1 MILEFGVSAMRRREF
16 ITFVGGAAA
25 WPIAARAQQPQGRVA
40 TIGWPG
46 SFSFETSRN
55 LVAAFHQGL
64 KEIGY
69 VEGQNVRIEYR
80 WADNQYGR
88 LPGQAA
94 DLVRRQVDVIVA
106 AGGEPAALA
115 ARAATS
121 TIPIVFSAIDDPV
134 RIGLVASFNRP
145 GGNASGMSI
154 FNTPMNAKRLQLLHE
169 LVPKNNMVA
178 LLLSRGVPDIENQ
191 TADVRAA
198 ADTLGL
204 DLRVL
209 NAESEGDFDRA
220 FVQAV
225 EMHVGAMMVH
235 PTAFVF
241 NQRVA
246 LVAAARQHAVPT
258 IYPAREFAVAGGL
271 LSYGID
277 FPDVYRQAG
286 VYAGRVLKGEK
297 VGDLPVQQP
306 VKFVL
311 AINLNTAKELGI
323 APPDRLLALADEVIE

>member
-1 MILEFGVSAMRRREF
+1 MRRREF
-16 ITFVGGAAA
+16 VTLIGGAAT
-25 WPIAARAQQPQGRVA
+25 WPLAARAQQPQRRVA
-40 TIGWPG
+40 TIGWLG
-46 SFSFETSRN
+46 SFSSETSRP
-55 LVAAFHQGL
+55 LLAAFHQGL

-69 VEGQNVRIEYR
+69 VEGQNVTIEYR
-80 WADNQYGR
+80 WADNQYAR
-88 LPGQAA
+88 LPEQAA
-94 DLVRRQVDVIVA
+94 DLVRRHVDLIVA

-115 ARAATS
+115 AKAATS
-121 TIPIVFSAIDDPV
+121 TIPIVFSALDDPV
-134 RIGLVASFNRP
+134 RVGLVASFNRP
-145 GGNASGMSI
+145 GGNATGMSI
-154 FNTPMNAKRLQLLHE
+154 FNTPLNAKRLELLHE
-169 LVPKNNMVA
+169 LVPKNKIVA
-178 LLLSRGVPDIENQ
+178 LLLSRGVPDMENQ
-191 TADVRAA
+191 TADARAA

-204 DLRVL
+204 DVRVL
-209 NAESEGDFDRA
+209 NAESERDFDRT

-286 VYAGRVLKGEK
+286 LYAGRVLKGER

-306 VKFVL
+306 TKFVL
-311 AINLNTAKELGI
+311 AINLNTAKELGVVL
-323 APPDRLLALADEVIE
+323 PNRLLALADEVIE

>member
-1 MILEFGVSAMRRREF
+1 MRRREF
-16 ITFVGGAAA
+16 VTLIGGAAT
-25 WPIAARAQQPQGRVA
+25 WPLAARAQQPQGRVV
-40 TIGWPG
+40 TIGWLG
-46 SFSFETSRN
+46 SFSSETSRP
-55 LVAAFHQGL
+55 LLAAFHQGL

-69 VEGQNVRIEYR
+69 VEGQNVTIEYR
-80 WADNQYGR
+80 WADNQYAR
-88 LPGQAA
+88 LPEQAA
-94 DLVRRQVDVIVA
+94 DLVRRHVDLIVA

-115 ARAATS
+115 AKAATS
-121 TIPIVFSAIDDPV
+121 TIPIVFSALDDPV
-134 RIGLVASFNRP
+134 RVGLVASFNRP
-145 GGNASGMSI
+145 GGNATGMSI
-154 FNTPMNAKRLQLLHE
+154 FNTPLNAKRLELLHE
-169 LVPKNNMVA
+169 LVPKNKIVA
-178 LLLSRGVPDIENQ
+178 LLLSRGVPDMENQ
-191 TADVRAA
+191 TADARAA

-204 DLRVL
+204 DVRVL
-209 NAESEGDFDRA
+209 NAESERDFDRT

-246 LVAAARQHAVPT
+246 LVAAARQHGVPT

-286 VYAGRVLKGEK
+286 LYAGRVLKGER

-306 VKFVL
+306 TKFVL
-311 AINLNTAKELGI
+311 AINLNTAKELGVVL
-323 APPDRLLALADEVIE
+323 PNRLLALADEVIE

>member
-1 MILEFGVSAMRRREF
+1 MRRREF
-16 ITFVGGAAA
+16 VTLIGVAAT
-25 WPIAARAQQPQGRVA
+25 WPLAARAQQPQGWVA
-40 TIGWPG
+40 TIGWLG
-46 SFSFETSRN
+46 SFSSETSRP
-55 LVAAFHQGL
+55 LLAAFHQGL

-69 VEGQNVRIEYR
+69 VEGQNVTIEYR
-80 WADNQYGR
+80 WADNQYAR
-88 LPGQAA
+88 LPEQAA
-94 DLVRRQVDVIVA
+94 DLVRRHVDLIVA
-106 AGGEPAALA
+106 AGGEPSALA
-115 ARAATS
+115 AKAATS
-121 TIPIVFSAIDDPV
+121 TIPIVFSALDDPV
-134 RIGLVASFNRP
+134 RVGLVASFNRP
-145 GGNASGMSI
+145 GGNATGMSI
-154 FNTPMNAKRLQLLHE
+154 FNTPLNAKRLELLHE
-169 LVPKNNMVA
+169 LVPKNKIVA
-178 LLLSRGVPDIENQ
+178 LLLSRGVPDMENQ
-191 TADVRAA
+191 TADARAA

-204 DLRVL
+204 DVRVL
-209 NAESEGDFDRA
+209 NAESERDFDRA

-286 VYAGRVLKGEK
+286 LYAGRVLKGEK

-306 VKFVL
+306 TKFVL

-323 APPDRLLALADEVIE
+323 VLPNRLLALADEVIE

>member
-1 MILEFGVSAMRRREF
+1 MRRREF
-16 ITFVGGAAA
+16 VTLIGGAAT
-25 WPIAARAQQPQGRVA
+25 WPLAARAQQPQGRVA
-40 TIGWPG
+40 TIGWLG
-46 SFSFETSRN
+46 SFSSETSRP
-55 LVAAFHQGL
+55 LLAAFHQGL

-69 VEGQNVRIEYR
+69 VEGQNVTIEYR
-80 WADNQYGR
+80 WADNQYAR
-88 LPGQAA
+88 LPEQAA
-94 DLVRRQVDVIVA
+94 DLVRRHVDLIVA

-115 ARAATS
+115 AKAATS
-121 TIPIVFSAIDDPV
+121 TIPIVFSALDDPV
-134 RIGLVASFNRP
+134 RVGLVASFNRP
-145 GGNASGMSI
+145 GGNATGMSI
-154 FNTPMNAKRLQLLHE
+154 FNTPLNAKRLELLHE
-169 LVPKNNMVA
+169 LVPKNKIVA
-178 LLLSRGVPDIENQ
+178 LLLSRGVPDMENQ
-191 TADVRAA
+191 TADARAA

-204 DLRVL
+204 DVRVL
-209 NAESEGDFDRA
+209 NAENERDFDRT

-286 VYAGRVLKGEK
+286 LYAGRVLKGEK

-306 VKFVL
+306 TKFVL

-323 APPDRLLALADEVIE
+323 VLPNRLLALADEVIE

>member
-1 MILEFGVSAMRRREF
+1 MRRREF
-16 ITFVGGAAA
+16 VTLIGGAAT
-25 WPIAARAQQPQGRVA
+25 WPLAARAQQPQGRVA
-40 TIGWPG
+40 TIGWLG
-46 SFSFETSRN
+46 SFSSETSRP
-55 LVAAFHQGL
+55 LLAAFHQGL

-69 VEGQNVRIEYR
+69 VEGQNVTIEYR
-80 WADNQYGR
+80 WADNQYAR
-88 LPGQAA
+88 LPEQAA
-94 DLVRRQVDVIVA
+94 DLVRRHVDLIVA

-115 ARAATS
+115 AKAATS
-121 TIPIVFSAIDDPV
+121 TIPIVFSALDDPV
-134 RIGLVASFNRP
+134 RVGLVASFNRP
-145 GGNASGMSI
+145 GGNATGMSI
-154 FNTPMNAKRLQLLHE
+154 FNTPLNAKRLELLHE
-169 LVPKNNMVA
+169 LVPKNKIVA
-178 LLLSRGVPDIENQ
+178 LLLSRGVPDMENQ
-191 TADVRAA
+191 TADARAA

-204 DLRVL
+204 DVRVL
-209 NAESEGDFDRA
+209 NAESERDFDRT

-286 VYAGRVLKGEK
+286 LYAGRVLKGER

-306 VKFVL
+306 TKFVL
-311 AINLNTAKELGI
+311 AINLNTAKELGVVL
-323 APPDRLLALADEVIE
+323 PNRLLALADEVIE

>member
-1 MILEFGVSAMRRREF
+1 MRRREF
-16 ITFVGGAAA
+16 VTLIGGAAT
-25 WPIAARAQQPQGRVA
+25 WPLAARAQQPQGRVA
-40 TIGWPG
+40 TIGWLG
-46 SFSFETSRN
+46 SFSSETSRP
-55 LVAAFHQGL
+55 LLAAFHQGL

-69 VEGQNVRIEYR
+69 VEGQNVTIEYR
-80 WADNQYGR
+80 WADNQYAR
-88 LPGQAA
+88 LREQAA
-94 DLVRRQVDVIVA
+94 DLVRRHVDLIVA

-115 ARAATS
+115 AKAATS
-121 TIPIVFSAIDDPV
+121 TIPIVFSALDDPV
-134 RIGLVASFNRP
+134 RVGLVASFNRP
-145 GGNASGMSI
+145 GGNATGMSI
-154 FNTPMNAKRLQLLHE
+154 FNTPLNAKRLELLHE
-169 LVPKNNMVA
+169 LVPKNKIVA
-178 LLLSRGVPDIENQ
+178 LLLSRGVPDMENQ
-191 TADVRAA
+191 TADARAA

-204 DLRVL
+204 DVRVL
-209 NAESEGDFDRA
+209 NAESERDFDRT

-286 VYAGRVLKGEK
+286 LYAGRVLKGEK

-306 VKFVL
+306 TKFVL

-323 APPDRLLALADEVIE
+323 VLPNRLLALADEVIE

>member
-1 MILEFGVSAMRRREF
+1 MRRREF
-16 ITFVGGAAA
+16 VTLIGGAAT
-25 WPIAARAQQPQGRVA
+25 WPLAARAQQPQGRVA
-40 TIGWPG
+40 TIGWLG
-46 SFSFETSRN
+46 SFSSETSRP
-55 LVAAFHQGL
+55 LLAAFHQGL

-69 VEGQNVRIEYR
+69 VEGQNVTIEYR
-80 WADNQYGR
+80 WADNQYAR
-88 LPGQAA
+88 LPEQAA
-94 DLVRRQVDVIVA
+94 DLVRRHVDLIVA

-115 ARAATS
+115 AKAATS
-121 TIPIVFSAIDDPV
+121 TIPIVFSALDDPV
-134 RIGLVASFNRP
+134 RVGLVASFNRP
-145 GGNASGMSI
+145 DGNATGMSI
-154 FNTPMNAKRLQLLHE
+154 FNTPLNAKRLELLHE
-169 LVPKNNMVA
+169 LVPKNKIVA
-178 LLLSRGVPDIENQ
+178 LLLSRGVPDMENQ
-191 TADVRAA
+191 TADARAA
-198 ADTLGL
+198 ADTLAL
-204 DLRVL
+204 DVRVL
-209 NAESEGDFDRA
+209 NAESERDFDRT
-220 FVQAV
+220 FVQAI

-286 VYAGRVLKGEK
+286 LYAGRVLKGEK

-306 VKFVL
+306 TKFVL

-323 APPDRLLALADEVIE
+323 VLPNRLLALADEVIE

>member
-1 MILEFGVSAMRRREF
+1 MRRREF
-16 ITFVGGAAA
+16 VTLIGGAAT
-25 WPIAARAQQPQGRVA
+25 WPLAARAQQPQGRVA
-40 TIGWPG
+40 TIGWLG
-46 SFSFETSRN
+46 SFSSETSRP
-55 LVAAFHQGL
+55 LLAAFHQGL

-69 VEGQNVRIEYR
+69 VEGQNVTIEYR
-80 WADNQYGR
+80 WADNQYAR
-88 LPGQAA
+88 LPEQAA
-94 DLVRRQVDVIVA
+94 DLVRRHVDLIVA

-115 ARAATS
+115 AKAATS
-121 TIPIVFSAIDDPV
+121 TIPIVFSALDDPV
-134 RIGLVASFNRP
+134 RVGLVASFNRP
-145 GGNASGMSI
+145 GGNATGMSI
-154 FNTPMNAKRLQLLHE
+154 FNTPLNAKRLELLHE
-169 LVPKNNMVA
+169 LVPKYKIVA
-178 LLLSRGVPDIENQ
+178 LLLSRGVPDMENQ
-191 TADVRAA
+191 TADARAA

-204 DLRVL
+204 DVRVL
-209 NAESEGDFDRA
+209 NAESERDFDRT

-286 VYAGRVLKGEK
+286 LYAGRVLKGEK

-306 VKFVL
+306 TKFVL
-311 AINLNTAKELGI
+311 AINPNTAKELGI
-323 APPDRLLALADEVIE
+323 VLPNRLLALADEVIE

>member
-1 MILEFGVSAMRRREF
+1 MRRREF
-16 ITFVGGAAA
+16 VTLIGGAAT
-25 WPIAARAQQPQGRVA
+25 WPLAARAQQPQGRVA
-40 TIGWPG
+40 TIGWLG
-46 SFSFETSRN
+46 SFSSETSRP
-55 LVAAFHQGL
+55 LLAAFHQGL

-69 VEGQNVRIEYR
+69 VEGQNVTIEYR
-80 WADNQYGR
+80 WADNQYAR
-88 LPGQAA
+88 LPEQAA
-94 DLVRRQVDVIVA
+94 DLVRRHVDLIVA

-115 ARAATS
+115 AKAATS
-121 TIPIVFSAIDDPV
+121 TIPIVFSALDDPV
-134 RIGLVASFNRP
+134 RVGLVASFNRP
-145 GGNASGMSI
+145 GGNATGMSI
-154 FNTPMNAKRLQLLHE
+154 FNTPLNAKRLELLHE
-169 LVPKNNMVA
+169 LVPKNKIVA
-178 LLLSRGVPDIENQ
+178 LLLSRGVPDMENQ
-191 TADVRAA
+191 TADARAA

-204 DLRVL
+204 DVRVL
-209 NAESEGDFDRA
+209 NAESERDFDRT

-286 VYAGRVLKGEK
+286 LYAGRVLKGER

-306 VKFVL
+306 TKFVL
-311 AINLNTAKELGI
+311 AINPNTAKELGI
-323 APPDRLLALADEVIE
+323 ALPNRLLALADEVIE

>member
-1 MILEFGVSAMRRREF
+1 MRRREF
-16 ITFVGGAAA
+16 VTLIGGAAT
-25 WPIAARAQQPQGRVA
+25 WPLAARAQQPQGRVA
-40 TIGWPG
+40 TIGWLG
-46 SFSFETSRN
+46 SFSSETSRH
-55 LVAAFHQGL
+55 LLAAFHQGL

-69 VEGQNVRIEYR
+69 VEGQNVTIEYR
-80 WADNQYGR
+80 WADNQYAR
-88 LPGQAA
+88 LPEQAA
-94 DLVRRQVDVIVA
+94 DLVRRHVDLIVA

-115 ARAATS
+115 AKAATS
-121 TIPIVFSAIDDPV
+121 TIPIVFSALDDPV
-134 RIGLVASFNRP
+134 RVGLVASFNRP
-145 GGNASGMSI
+145 GGNATGMSI
-154 FNTPMNAKRLQLLHE
+154 FNTPLNTKRLGLLHE
-169 LVPKNNMVA
+169 LVPKNKIVA
-178 LLLSRGVPDIENQ
+178 LLLSRGVPDMENQ
-191 TADVRAA
+191 TADARAA

-204 DLRVL
+204 DVRVL
-209 NAESEGDFDRA
+209 NAESERDFDRT
-220 FVQAV
+220 FVQAI

-286 VYAGRVLKGEK
+286 LYAGRVLKGER

-306 VKFVL
+306 TKFVL

-323 APPDRLLALADEVIE
+323 VLPNRLLALADEVIE

>member
-1 MILEFGVSAMRRREF
+1 MRRREF
-16 ITFVGGAAA
+16 VTLIGGAAT
-25 WPIAARAQQPQGRVA
+25 WPLAARAQQPQRRVA
-40 TIGWPG
+40 TIGWLG
-46 SFSFETSRN
+46 SFSSETSRP
-55 LVAAFHQGL
+55 LLAAFHQGL

-69 VEGQNVRIEYR
+69 VEGQNVTIEYR
-80 WADNQYGR
+80 WADNQYAR
-88 LPGQAA
+88 LPEQAA
-94 DLVRRQVDVIVA
+94 DLVRRHVDLIVA

-115 ARAATS
+115 AKAATS
-121 TIPIVFSAIDDPV
+121 TIPIVFSALDDPV
-134 RIGLVASFNRP
+134 RVGLVASFNRP
-145 GGNASGMSI
+145 GGNATGMSI
-154 FNTPMNAKRLQLLHE
+154 FNTPLNAKRLELLHE
-169 LVPKNNMVA
+169 LVPKNKIVA
-178 LLLSRGVPDIENQ
+178 LLLSRGVPDMENQ
-191 TADVRAA
+191 TADARAA

-204 DLRVL
+204 DVRVL
-209 NAESEGDFDRA
+209 NAESERDFDRT

-286 VYAGRVLKGEK
+286 LYAGRVLKGEK

-306 VKFVL
+306 TKFVL
-311 AINLNTAKELGI
+311 AINLNTAKELGVVL
-323 APPDRLLALADEVIE
+323 PNRLLALADEVIE

>member
-1 MILEFGVSAMRRREF
+1 MRRRA
-16 ITFVGGAAA
+16 FVTLIGGAAT
-25 WPIAARAQQPQGRVA
+25 WPLAARAQQPQGRVA
-40 TIGWPG
+40 TIGWLG
-46 SFSFETSRN
+46 SFSSETSRH
-55 LVAAFHQGL
+55 LLAAFHQGL

-69 VEGQNVRIEYR
+69 VEGQNVTIEYR
-80 WADNQYGR
+80 WADNQYAR
-88 LPGQAA
+88 LPEQAA
-94 DLVRRQVDVIVA
+94 DLVRRHVDLIVA

-115 ARAATS
+115 AKAATS
-121 TIPIVFSAIDDPV
+121 TIPIVFSALDDPV
-134 RIGLVASFNRP
+134 RVGLVASFNRP
-145 GGNASGMSI
+145 GGNATGMSI
-154 FNTPMNAKRLQLLHE
+154 FNTPLNAKRLELLHE
-169 LVPKNNMVA
+169 LVPKNKIVA
-178 LLLSRGVPDIENQ
+178 LLLSRGVPDMENQ
-191 TADVRAA
+191 TADARAA

-204 DLRVL
+204 DVRVL
-209 NAESEGDFDRA
+209 NAESERDFDRT

-286 VYAGRVLKGEK
+286 LYAGRVLKGEK

-306 VKFVL
+306 TKFVL
-311 AINLNTAKELGI
+311 AINLNSAKELGI
-323 APPDRLLALADEVIE
+323 VLPNRLLALADEVIE

>member
-1 MILEFGVSAMRRREF
+1 MRRREF
-16 ITFVGGAAA
+16 VTLIGGAAT
-25 WPIAARAQQPQGRVA
+25 WPLAARAQQPQRRVA
-40 TIGWPG
+40 TIGWLG
-46 SFSFETSRN
+46 SFSSETSRP
-55 LVAAFHQGL
+55 LLAAFHQGL

-69 VEGQNVRIEYR
+69 VEGQNVTIEYR
-80 WADNQYGR
+80 WADNQYAR
-88 LPGQAA
+88 LPEQAA
-94 DLVRRQVDVIVA
+94 DLVRRHVDLIVA

-115 ARAATS
+115 AKAATS
-121 TIPIVFSAIDDPV
+121 TIPIVFSALDDPV
-134 RIGLVASFNRP
+134 RVGLVASFNRP
-145 GGNASGMSI
+145 GGNATGMSI
-154 FNTPMNAKRLQLLHE
+154 FNTPLNAKRLELLHE
-169 LVPKNNMVA
+169 LVPKNKIVA
-178 LLLSRGVPDIENQ
+178 LLLSRGVPDMENQ
-191 TADVRAA
+191 TADARAA
-198 ADTLGL
+198 ADTLAL
-204 DLRVL
+204 DVRVL
-209 NAESEGDFDRA
+209 NAESERDFDRT

-225 EMHVGAMMVH
+225 EMHAGAMMVH

-286 VYAGRVLKGEK
+286 LYAGRVLKGEK

-306 VKFVL
+306 TKFVL

-323 APPDRLLALADEVIE
+323 VLPNRLLALADEVIE

>member
-1 MILEFGVSAMRRREF
+1 MRRREF
-16 ITFVGGAAA
+16 VTLIGGAAT
-25 WPIAARAQQPQGRVA
+25 WPLAARAQQPQRRVA
-40 TIGWPG
+40 TIGWLG
-46 SFSFETSRN
+46 SFSSETSRP
-55 LVAAFHQGL
+55 LLAAFHQGL

-69 VEGQNVRIEYR
+69 VEGQNVTIEYR
-80 WADNQYGR
+80 WADNQYAR
-88 LPGQAA
+88 LPEQAA
-94 DLVRRQVDVIVA
+94 DLVRRHVDLIVA

-115 ARAATS
+115 AKAATS
-121 TIPIVFSAIDDPV
+121 TIPIVFSALDDPV
-134 RIGLVASFNRP
+134 RVGLVASFNRP
-145 GGNASGMSI
+145 GGNATGMSI
-154 FNTPMNAKRLQLLHE
+154 FNTPLNAKRLELLHE
-169 LVPKNNMVA
+169 LVPKNKIVA
-178 LLLSRGVPDIENQ
+178 LLLSRGVPDMENQ
-191 TADVRAA
+191 TADARAA
-198 ADTLGL
+198 ADTLAL
-204 DLRVL
+204 DVRVL
-209 NAESEGDFDRA
+209 NAESERDFDRT
-220 FVQAV
+220 FVQAI

-286 VYAGRVLKGEK
+286 LYAGRVLKGER

-306 VKFVL
+306 TKFVL

-323 APPDRLLALADEVIE
+323 VLPNRLLALADEVIE

>member
-1 MILEFGVSAMRRREF
+1 MRRREF
-16 ITFVGGAAA
+16 VTLIGGAAT
-25 WPIAARAQQPQGRVA
+25 WPLAARAQQPQRRVA
-40 TIGWPG
+40 TIGWLG
-46 SFSFETSRN
+46 SFSSETSRP
-55 LVAAFHQGL
+55 LLAAFHQGL

-69 VEGQNVRIEYR
+69 VEGQNVTIEYR
-80 WADNQYGR
+80 WADNQYAR
-88 LPGQAA
+88 LPEQAA
-94 DLVRRQVDVIVA
+94 DLVRRHVDLIVA

-115 ARAATS
+115 AKAATS
-121 TIPIVFSAIDDPV
+121 TIPIVFSALDDPV
-134 RIGLVASFNRP
+134 RVGLVASFNRP
-145 GGNASGMSI
+145 GGNATGMSI
-154 FNTPMNAKRLQLLHE
+154 FNTPLNAKRLELLHE
-169 LVPKNNMVA
+169 LVPKNKIVA
-178 LLLSRGVPDIENQ
+178 LLLSRGVPDMENQ
-191 TADVRAA
+191 TADARAA

-204 DLRVL
+204 DVRVL
-209 NAESEGDFDRA
+209 NAESERDFDRT
-220 FVQAV
+220 FVQAI

-286 VYAGRVLKGEK
+286 LYAGRVLKGEK

-306 VKFVL
+306 TKFVL

-323 APPDRLLALADEVIE
+323 VLPNRLLALADEVIE

>member
-1 MILEFGVSAMRRREF
+1 MRRRHF
-16 ITFVGGAAA
+16 IALLGGAAIA
-25 WPIAARAQQPQGRVA
+25 TPLAARAQRPQGWVA
-40 TIGWPG
+40 TIGWLG
-46 SFSFETSRN
+46 SFSSETSRP

-69 VEGQNVRIEYR
+69 VEGQNVSIEYR
-80 WADNQYGR
+80 WADNRYGQ
-88 LPGQAA
+88 LPEQAA
-94 DLVRRQVDVIVA
+94 DLVRRHVDVIVA

-115 ARAATS
+115 AKAATS
-121 TIPIVFSAIDDPV
+121 TIPIVFSAVDDPV

-145 GGNASGMSI
+145 GGNATGMSI
-154 FNTPMNAKRLQLLHE
+154 FNTSINAKRLELLHE
-169 LVPKNNMVA
+169 LVPKNKIVA

-191 TADVRAA
+191 TADARAA

-209 NAESEGDFDRA
+209 NAENEGDFDRA
-220 FVQAV
+220 FAQAV
-225 EMHVGAMMVH
+225 EMRIGAMMVH

-241 NQRVA
+241 NRRAQ
-246 LVAAARQHAVPT
+246 LVAVARHYAVPT

-277 FPDVYRQAG
+277 FPDVYRQVG
-286 VYAGRVLKGEK
+286 LYTGRVLKGEK
-297 VGDLPVQQP
+297 VGELPVQQP
-306 VKFVL
+306 TKFVL

-323 APPDRLLALADEVIE
+323 APPDKLLALADEVIE

>member
-1 MILEFGVSAMRRREF
+1 MRRREF
-16 ITFVGGAAA
+16 VTLIGGAAT
-25 WPIAARAQQPQGRVA
+25 WPLAARAQQPQGRVA
-40 TIGWPG
+40 TIGWLG
-46 SFSFETSRN
+46 SFSSETSRP
-55 LVAAFHQGL
+55 LLAAFHQGL

-69 VEGQNVRIEYR
+69 VEGQNVTIEYR
-80 WADNQYGR
+80 WADNQYAR
-88 LPGQAA
+88 LPEQAA
-94 DLVRRQVDVIVA
+94 DLVRRHVDLIVA

-115 ARAATS
+115 AKAATS
-121 TIPIVFSAIDDPV
+121 TIPIVFSALDDPV
-134 RIGLVASFNRP
+134 RVGLVASFNRP
-145 GGNASGMSI
+145 GGNATGMSI
-154 FNTPMNAKRLQLLHE
+154 FNTPLNAKRLELLHE
-169 LVPKNNMVA
+169 LVPKNKIVA
-178 LLLSRGVPDIENQ
+178 LLLSRGVPDMENQ
-191 TADVRAA
+191 TADARAA

-204 DLRVL
+204 DVRVL
-209 NAESEGDFDRA
+209 NAESERDFDKT
-220 FVQAV
+220 FVQAI

-286 VYAGRVLKGEK
+286 LYAGRVLKGEK

-306 VKFVL
+306 TKFVL

-323 APPDRLLALADEVIE
+323 VLPNRLLALADEVIE

>member
-1 MILEFGVSAMRRREF
+1 MRRREF
-16 ITFVGGAAA
+16 VTLIGGAAT
-25 WPIAARAQQPQGRVA
+25 WPLAARAQQPQGRVA
-40 TIGWPG
+40 TIGWLG
-46 SFSFETSRN
+46 SFSSETSRP
-55 LVAAFHQGL
+55 LLAAFHQGL

-69 VEGQNVRIEYR
+69 VEGQNVTIEYR
-80 WADNQYGR
+80 WADNQYAR
-88 LPGQAA
+88 LPEQAA
-94 DLVRRQVDVIVA
+94 DLVRRHVDLIVA

-115 ARAATS
+115 AKAATS
-121 TIPIVFSAIDDPV
+121 TIPIVFSALDDPV
-134 RIGLVASFNRP
+134 RVGLVASFNRP
-145 GGNASGMSI
+145 GGNATGMSI
-154 FNTPMNAKRLQLLHE
+154 FNTPLNAKRLELLHE
-169 LVPKNNMVA
+169 LVPKNKIVA
-178 LLLSRGVPDIENQ
+178 LLLSRGVPDMENQ
-191 TADVRAA
+191 TADARAA

-204 DLRVL
+204 DVRVL
-209 NAESEGDFDRA
+209 NAESERDFDRT

-286 VYAGRVLKGEK
+286 LYAGRVLKGEK

-306 VKFVL
+306 TKFVL
-311 AINLNTAKELGI
+311 AINLRTAKELGI
-323 APPDRLLALADEVIE
+323 VLPNRLLALADEVIE